1 MLRMIFAV
9 CLATA
14 PLIVAGQSMIYKVQ
28 MPDGSVLYSDNVPS
42 GGKVLEEREAKST
55 PRVNVQPVQPGKGA
69 PPTQT
74 AVTRPGVPPSSVMRP
89 GIPTKGA
96 APPANI
102 ETLERDL
109 AIAKRRPRTRAR
121 AAARRETRLGRWRQS
136 INRGIRSAHRGTGAR
151 GRDDRS
157 EAQGRV
163 RQAIVRITALPLPAS
178 VTTASSSMY

>member
-9 CLATA
+9 CMATA

-55 PRVNVQPVQPGKGA
+55 PRVNAQPVQPGRGA

-74 AVTRPGVPPSSVMRP
+74 AVTRPVPPGSVMRP

-96 APPANI
+96 TPPANI

-109 AIAKRRPRTRAR
+109 AIAKRNL
-121 AAARRETRLGRWRQS
+121 ELGR
-136 INRGIRSAHRGTGAR
+136 
-151 GRDDRS
+151 
-157 EAQGRV
+157 E
-163 RQAIVRITALPLPAS
+163 PLPGERRGLAGGGS
-178 VTTASSSMY
+178 RLTPEYEARIAAQEREVAAIEAKLKDAYAKR

>member
-14 PLIVAGQSMIYKVQ
+14 PLMVAGQSVIYKVQ

-69 PPTQT
+69 PPTQ
-74 AVTRPGVPPSSVMRP
+74 AVVTRPGVPPGSVMRP

-96 APPANI
+96 TPPANI

-109 AIAKRRPRTRAR
+109 AIAKRNL
-121 AAARRETRLGRWRQS
+121 ELGR
-136 INRGIRSAHRGTGAR
+136 
-151 GRDDRS
+151 
-157 EAQGRV
+157 E
-163 RQAIVRITALPLPAS
+163 PLPGERRGLAGGGS
-178 VTTASSSMY
+178 RLTPEYEARIAGLERQVAMTEARLKDAYAKR